1 MTKCSC
7 YAYREN
13 LVKECHNKKTGS
25 SEKETAALMEKNK
38 LDECHMEIIKALGR
52 MEYAGKSHIMRYME
66 YIHPAGDKNTDLT
79 KKLKQLCDY
88 GIVLSVC
95 YYPSDNPCGYRTCN
109 IYSLTGGGRDIFTGT
124 GENRR
129 CQGSYT
135 PLREMDS
142 RDGIKGVLNR
152 AAFNSFYVSS
162 LSYNAKYYFSYHA
175 GSAVIEGRL
184 MILSDKY
191 SEGLVN
197 VCVIPVRNMEG
208 SDTECVLKIR
218 AAQEH
223 FSQKRIKKLWF
234 VLVCEDDAHERELYS
249 YLMNCK
255 TIEKAVICMTKDTYL
270 VRNDADAFD
279 NITTY
284 TQNGKELVSE
294 FKKIIF

>member
-1 MTKCSC
+1 MSKCSC

-13 LVKECHNKKTGS
+13 LIKECHNKKTGI
-25 SEKETAALMEKNK
+25 SEKEITALIEKNK
-38 LDECHMEIIKALGR
+38 LDECHMEIIKALGC
-52 MEYAGKSHIMRYME
+52 MEYAGKSHITRYME
-66 YIHPAGDKNTDLT
+66 HIYPVGDKNTDLA

-95 YYPSDNPCGYRTCN
+95 YYLSDNPCGYRTCN
-109 IYSLTGGGRDIFTGT
+109 IYSLTAGGRDIFAGT

-129 CQGSYT
+129 CQGSYV
-135 PLREMDS
+135 PLRDMDS
-142 RDGIKGVLNR
+142 TDGIKSILNR

-162 LSYNAKYYFSYHA
+162 LSYNAKYYFLYHA
-175 GSAVIEGRL
+175 GSAVMEGRL
-184 MILSDKY
+184 VILSDKY
-191 SEGLVN
+191 PEGLVN

-208 SDTECVLKIR
+208 SDAECVSKIQ

-223 FSQKRIKKLWF
+223 FRQKRIKKPWF
-234 VLVCEDDAHERELYS
+234 VMVCEDDAHERELYS
-249 YLMNCK
+249 YLMDCN

-270 VRNDADAFD
+270 VRDDADAFD

-284 TQNGKELVSE
+284 AWNGKELVSE

>member
-1 MTKCSC
+1 M
-7 YAYREN
+7 
-13 LVKECHNKKTGS
+13 
-25 SEKETAALMEKNK
+25 
-38 LDECHMEIIKALGR
+38 
-52 MEYAGKSHIMRYME
+52 
-66 YIHPAGDKNTDLT
+66 
-79 KKLKQLCDY
+79 
-88 GIVLSVC
+88 VLSCQYAIILQIIHVVTG
-95 YYPSDNPCGYRTCN
+95 PCN

-208 SDTECVLKIR
+208 SDTECVLKFR

-223 FSQKRIKKLWF
+223 FRQKRIKNPGLFWF
-234 VLVCEDDAHERELYS
+234 VRMMRMKGSC
-249 YLMNCK
+249 
-255 TIEKAVICMTKDTYL
+255 TVIL
-270 VRNDADAFD
+270 
-279 NITTY
+279 
-284 TQNGKELVSE
+284 
-294 FKKIIF
+294 